1 MIVIVD
7 GLKRVCKSTVIDAIS
22 KVIPNS
28 IIYND
33 RKIFPIANEM
43 KSDVKMMLISQL
55 YLASLVKETIIFDR
69 MIISEYVYGRVYRE
83 SNYIPDI
90 EIDIINKCNGHV
102 FLINPPLERIIKQQQ
117 IDLGC
122 TEKNIDKLYNEL
134 RNSIKYFDDKLL
146 NFYQLTSSDYS
157 DNIEAAKII
166 VKNI

>member
-1 MIVIVD
+1 
-7 GLKRVCKSTVIDAIS
+7 
-22 KVIPNS
+22 
-28 IIYND
+28 
-33 RKIFPIANEM
+33 
-43 KSDVKMMLISQL
+43 
-55 YLASLVKETIIFDR
+55 

-134 RNSIKYFDDKLL
+134 SNSIKYFDDKLL